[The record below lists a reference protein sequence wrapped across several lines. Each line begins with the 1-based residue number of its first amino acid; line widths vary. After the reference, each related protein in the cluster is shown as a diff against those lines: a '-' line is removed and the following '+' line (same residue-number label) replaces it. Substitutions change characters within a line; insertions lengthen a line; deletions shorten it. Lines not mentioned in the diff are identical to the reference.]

1 MSEHLILGTFYNDM
15 EYLYKM
21 RYDYYGVDENDEIIM
36 FCNRAKISPSILKN
50 RSRKVEVIRYRR
62 AFVNFSKK
70 THVHLARILNMH
82 HSSIIHLRKTHKEY
96 LEFDY
101 SYTQIWNLVDK

>member
-1 MSEHLILGTFYNDM
+1 M
-15 EYLYKM
+15 EYLYKI
-21 RYDYYGVDENDEIIM
+21 RYDFYKIDENDEITT
-36 FCNRAKISPSILKN
+36 FCNKVKVEPSVIKD
-50 RSRKVEVIRYRR
+50 RSRKVEIVRYRR

-96 LEFDY
+96 LEYDINY
-101 SYTQIWNLVDK
+101 KQIWNLVDK